1 MKRILYSDRQINLIR
16 ESGKVIAKCFELL
29 KKEIKPGITTKQLD
43 TLVAALIAK
52 DGGTAAFLNYAYGE
66 HEPFPASICTSVNDV
81 VIHGI
86 PNDEPL
92 KEGDILS
99 VDIGVRK
106 DNYYADAAWTYPVG
120 KVDEN
125 AKKLLLTGEAALMA
139 GIAAFQPRAR
149 IVEISKAIQDL
160 AEKDGFT
167 IVREFVGHGVG
178 LTLHE
183 DPQVR
188 NYVDANEKEGK
199 ESARAVLKSGT
210 VLAIEPMIN
219 EKLPMIK
226 FGAKDW
232 PVQTNDGGRSVHFEH
247 TVAMMADGHV
257 EILTK

>member
-1 MKRILYSDRQINLIR
+1 MNRTLYSDRQIELIR
-16 ESGKVIAKCFELL
+16 AAGAVIGRCFGIL
-29 KKEIKPGITTKQLD
+29 KNEIKPGVTTKQLD
-43 TLVAALIAK
+43 ALVAAQIAK

-66 HEPFPASICTSVNDV
+66 HSPFPASICTSVNDV
-81 VIHGI
+81 VVHGI

-92 KEGDILS
+92 KEGDIVS

-120 KVDEN
+120 EVDEN
-125 AKKLLLTGEAALMA
+125 VKKLLATGEAALMA
-139 GIAAFQPRAR
+139 GIAAFKPR
-149 IVEISKAIQDL
+149 VQLMEISKAVQDL

-188 NYVDANEKEGK
+188 NYIDPNEREGRD
-199 ESARAVLKSGT
+199 SAKATLKPGT

-219 EKLPMIK
+219 EKQSMIK
-226 FGAKDW
+226 YSSKDW
-232 PVQTNDGGRSVHFEH
+232 PVQTKDGGRSVHFEH
-247 TVAMMADGHV
+247 TVAMLADGRV